1 METFENDFSRFQ
13 LELLVSLNVFSR
25 KNDMS
30 DGEWRLSWTRQRK
43 EEIKWRIK
51 RSYGHWKSTRSE
63 FNDSGALFVWSHYG
77 GDSIQVIIVLDRRR
91 EKRQKDLKRSRSIS
105 CVDHPPGRGQNK
117 NSTFSFVSFEAPLF
131 RNRSANI
138 PQDSAGDGIYPSGR
152 QLFNLKFKNL
162 CQFKEMK
169 DMFIVRCPNSCLKAL
184 SNVFYLLKSDL
195 IRPSCKSPKNQ
206 KVTKDGASYRNRP
219 VSKKPNCADYGRLS
233 IDINHIKTNLTT
245 ATPTDSFH

>member
-51 RSYGHWKSTRSE
+51 RSYGHLKSTRSE

-91 EKRQKDLKRSRSIS
+91 EKRPKRL
-105 CVDHPPGRGQNK
+105 
-117 NSTFSFVSFEAPLF
+117 EA
-131 RNRSANI
+131 
-138 PQDSAGDGIYPSGR
+138 
-152 QLFNLKFKNL
+152 
-162 CQFKEMK
+162 
-169 DMFIVRCPNSCLKAL
+169 
-184 SNVFYLLKSDL
+184 
-195 IRPSCKSPKNQ
+195 
-206 KVTKDGASYRNRP
+206 
-219 VSKKPNCADYGRLS
+219 KP
-233 IDINHIKTNLTT
+233 IN
-245 ATPTDSFH
+245 